1 MKLTVTERAILANQ
15 FRILSKFEDEDKE
28 YLMKK
33 VEILERGFEW
43 HYDYAVNASNETIS
57 VELGNETM
65 DILDM
70 FRQVDAYI
78 EQLPA
83 NDRDQL
89 NLDALTFKGFD
100 ASNDSHY
107 YFADFIINKDE
118 RYAERKGMQ
127 LNSHSSL
134 CLKKYRA
141 MLPVYKDLRSGGH
154 HLNLEDLLVL
164 QEA

>member
-33 VEILERGFEW
+33 VEILERGIEW
-43 HYDYAVNASNETIS
+43 HYDFAINASNETITRE
-57 VELGNETM
+57 VGNETM
-65 DILDM
+65 EILDM
-70 FRQVDAYI
+70 FRQIDAYI
-78 EQLPA
+78 EQLPKEE
-83 NDRDQL
+83 RELL
-89 NLDALTFKGFD
+89 NLDTLSFKGFD
-100 ASNDSHY
+100 ANNDSHY

-118 RYAERKGMQ
+118 RYSERKGMY

-134 CLKKYRA
+134 NLKKYRA
-141 MLPVYKDLRSGGH
+141 MLPVYKELRSGGH